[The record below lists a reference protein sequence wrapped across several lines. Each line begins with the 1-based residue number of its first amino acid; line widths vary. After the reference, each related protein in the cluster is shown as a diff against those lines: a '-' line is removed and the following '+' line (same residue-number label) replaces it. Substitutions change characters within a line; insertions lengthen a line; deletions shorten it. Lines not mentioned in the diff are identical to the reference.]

1 MPPLLVS
8 LTPLP
13 AATWFSQEVSHSSTD
28 QAQPCL
34 ASVGNQSWAAGWYGC
49 SIIFCTY
56 VSPFVLDFFCSVTLV
71 LSYINCLKRW
81 PWRQNVMSPPTINL
95 TKQSQKSGKH
105 AVRSQTIKGISISVK
120 INSGSWKQKFKSEA
134 GQSDLNKKLKTD
146 LEMWHRKVNDLQGC
160 TSESN
165 LQHVPEPSPLCSP
178 SFYFLLSDKYKIPIY
193 VCYVNTYDHRHIIR
207 T

>member
-34 ASVGNQSWAAGWYGC
+34 ASVGNQSWAVGWYGC

-71 LSYINCLKRW
+71 LSHINCLKRW
-81 PWRQNVMSPPTINL
+81 PWRQNVMSPPTINF
-95 TKQSQKSGKH
+95 TKQSQKSGKD

-120 INSGSWKQKFKSEA
+120 KKRSIQVVENKNLSQRQVSQIWIKNKRQTLKCDIEKWMIYRDAHLSPVYIMSQNHRPFALPLFTSYSLTITKSLFMFA
-134 GQSDLNKKLKTD
+134 
-146 LEMWHRKVNDLQGC
+146 M
-160 TSESN
+160 
-165 LQHVPEPSPLCSP
+165 
-178 SFYFLLSDKYKIPIY
+178 
-193 VCYVNTYDHRHIIR
+193 
-207 T
+207 